1 MSPFLLVTLSPF
13 VTCENIVT
21 CDTFW
26 NCLTTPLSFGFMQRG
41 LIAAILIAIVCAV
54 IGAFVVLQELAFIGD
69 ALAHASFPGVVIA
82 FLLKFPLEL
91 GGAVVGILTALGIG
105 VITRRSK
112 ISQDTAIGVLFA
124 GTFALGVV
132 LLSTVKNYT
141 KDLFGLLLGDV
152 LAIQTSDLIVIAVMG
167 MLILAIVFALYK
179 ELVLL
184 TFDPIQAEVI
194 GLPVGLLNE
203 LLLALMAVTIV
214 IAIQT
219 VGIVLVVAM
228 LVTPAA
234 TATLLVRRFPLV
246 MLVGAIQGVVGV
258 IAGLYL
264 SFYLNIASGATIVL
278 VLTSLFVLALVF
290 APRLGSRR
298 RAPARPGA
306 SASPVP

>member
-1 MSPFLLVTLSPF
+1 MA
-13 VTCENIVT
+13 

-41 LIAAILIAIVCAV
+41 LLAAALIAIVCAV

-124 GTFALGVV
+124 GTFALGVA

-152 LAIQTSDLIVIAVMG
+152 LAIQLGDLIVIAG
-167 MLILAIVFALYK
+167 IGALMLGIVFVLYK
-179 ELVLL
+179 ELVLV
-184 TFDPIQAEVI
+184 TFDPVQAEVI
-194 GLPVGLLNE
+194 GLPVGWLHE
-203 LLLALMAVTIV
+203 LLLALMALTIV
-214 IAIQT
+214 ISIQT

-246 MLVGAIQGVVGV
+246 MLVGAIQSVVGT
-258 IAGLYL
+258 IIGLYL

-278 VLTSLFVLALVF
+278 VLTSLFTLALFYSTV
-290 APRLGSRR
+290 LYSTT
-298 RAPARPGA
+298 
-306 SASPVP
+306 

>member
-1 MSPFLLVTLSPF
+1 MV
-13 VTCENIVT
+13 

-152 LAIQTSDLIVIAVMG
+152 LAIQTSDLIIIAVMG
-167 MLILAIVFALYK
+167 VLMLVIVYALYK

-184 TFDPIQAEVI
+184 TFDPVQAEVI
-194 GLPVGLLNE
+194 GLPVGWLRE
-203 LLLALMAVTIV
+203 LLLGLMAVTIV
-214 IAIQT
+214 ISIQT

-246 MLVGAIQGVVGV
+246 MLVGAVQGVVGV

-264 SFYLNIASGATIVL
+264 SFYLNVASGATIVL
-278 VLTSLFVLALVF
+278 VLTSLFVLALIF

-298 RAPARPGA
+298 RASAHPA
-306 SASPVP
+306 SSSSLSQ

>member
-1 MSPFLLVTLSPF
+1 M
-13 VTCENIVT
+13 T
-21 CDTFW
+21 CDSLW

-54 IGAFVVLQELAFIGD
+54 IGAFVVMQELAFIGD

-82 FLLKFPLEL
+82 FLLRFPLEL

-105 VITRRSK
+105 VITRRST

-124 GTFALGVV
+124 GTFALGVA

-152 LAIQTSDLIVIAVMG
+152 LAIQNGDLLVIAGMG
-167 MLILAIVFALYK
+167 ALMLLVVLALYK

-194 GLPVGLLNE
+194 GLPVGLLHE

-228 LVTPAA
+228 LITPAA

-246 MLVGAIQGVVGV
+246 ILLGAMQGVLGAVV
-258 IAGLYL
+258 GLYL
-264 SFYLNIASGATIVL
+264 SFYLNVAS
-278 VLTSLFVLALVF
+278 
-290 APRLGSRR
+290 
-298 RAPARPGA
+298 
-306 SASPVP
+306 

>member
-1 MSPFLLVTLSPF
+1 M
-13 VTCENIVT
+13 T
-21 CDTFW
+21 CDTLW
-26 NCLTTPLSFGFMQRG
+26 NCLVTPLSFGFMQRG

-82 FLLKFPLEL
+82 FLLKLPLEL
-91 GGAVVGILTALGIG
+91 GGAMVGILTALGIG
-105 VITRRSK
+105 VITRRST

-152 LAIQTSDLIVIAVMG
+152 LAIQMSDLIVIAVMG
-167 MLILAIVFALYK
+167 VLILVIVYALYK

-184 TFDPIQAEVI
+184 TFDPVQAEVI
-194 GLPVGLLNE
+194 GLPVGWLHE

-214 IAIQT
+214 ISIQT

-234 TATLLVRRFPLV
+234 TATLLVRRFPLM
-246 MLVGAIQGVVGV
+246 MLVGAVQGVLGV

-278 VLTSLFVLALVF
+278 VLTSMFVLALIV
-290 APRLGSRR
+290 APRLGRLR
-298 RAPARPGA
+298 RARIGPAA
-306 SASPVP
+306 STRSVL

>member
-1 MSPFLLVTLSPF
+1 MV
-13 VTCENIVT
+13 
-21 CDTFW
+21 CDTIW
-26 NCLTTPLSFGFMQRG
+26 NCLTAPLAFGFMQRG
-41 LIAAILIAIVCAV
+41 LAAAVLIAIVCAV

-69 ALAHASFPGVVIA
+69 SLAHASFPGVVIA
-82 FLLKFPLEL
+82 FLLKFNLEL
-91 GGAVVGILTALGIG
+91 GGAVIGILTALGIG
-105 VITRRSK
+105 VITRRGK
-112 ISQDTAIGVLFA
+112 LSQDTAIGVLFA
-124 GTFALGVV
+124 GTFALGVA

-152 LAIQTSDLIVIAVMG
+152 LAIQNGDLLVIAGMG
-167 MLILAIVFALYK
+167 ALILLIVFALYK

-194 GLPVGLLNE
+194 GLPVGLLHE

-246 MLVGAIQGVVGV
+246 MLVGAIQGIVGAV
-258 IAGLYL
+258 AGLYL
-264 SFYLNIASGATIVL
+264 SFYLNIRSEE
-278 VLTSLFVLALVF
+278 
-290 APRLGSRR
+290 RR
-298 RAPARPGA
+298 
-306 SASPVP
+306 

>member
-1 MSPFLLVTLSPF
+1 MACDALW
-13 VTCENIVT
+13 TC
-21 CDTFW
+21 
-26 NCLTTPLSFGFMQRG
+26 LATPLSFGFMQRG
-41 LIAAILIAIVCAV
+41 LLAAVLIAIVCAV

-91 GGAVVGILTALGIG
+91 GGALIGILTALGIG
-105 VITRRSK
+105 AITRRSK

-124 GTFALGVV
+124 GTFALGIA

-152 LAIQTSDLIVIAVMG
+152 LAIQAADLIVIALMG
-167 MLILAIVFALYK
+167 LLMLALVGALYK

-184 TFDPIQAEVI
+184 TFDPVQAEVI
-194 GLPVGLLNE
+194 GLPVTLLRE
-203 LLLALMAVTIV
+203 LLLGLMAVTIV
-214 IAIQT
+214 ISIQT

-246 MLVGAIQGVVGV
+246 MLAGAIQGVIGTV
-258 IAGLYL
+258 AGLYI
-264 SFYLNIASGATIVL
+264 SFYFNIASGAAIVL
-278 VLTSLFVLALVF
+278 VLTSLFFLVLTVS
-290 APRLGSRR
+290 PRLRRHGSH
-298 RAPARPGA
+298 PRPNT
-306 SASPVP
+306 SK

>member
-1 MSPFLLVTLSPF
+1 M
-13 VTCENIVT
+13 T
-21 CDTFW
+21 CDSFW
-26 NCLTTPLSFGFMQRG
+26 ACITAPLTFGFMQRG
-41 LIAAILIAIVCAV
+41 LAAAVLIAIVCAV

-82 FLLKFPLEL
+82 FLLKFNLEL

-112 ISQDTAIGVLFA
+112 LSQDTAIGVLFA
-124 GTFALGVV
+124 GTFALGVA
-132 LLSTVKNYT
+132 LLSTVKDYT

-152 LAIQTSDLIVIAVMG
+152 LAIQNSDLIVIAGMG
-167 MLILAIVFALYK
+167 ALILLVVFALYK

-194 GLPVGLLNE
+194 GLPVGLLHE

-219 VGIVLVVAM
+219 IGIVLVVAM
-228 LVTPAA
+228 LITPAA
-234 TATLLVRRFPLV
+234 TASLLVRRFPLV
-246 MLVGAIQGVVGV
+246 MLLGALQGIVGVV
-258 IAGLYL
+258 AGLYL

-278 VLTSLFVLALVF
+278 VLTCMFVLALVF
-290 APRLGSRR
+290 APWRGRLRR
-298 RAPARPGA
+298 RPAP
-306 SASPVP
+306 SAAA

>member
-1 MSPFLLVTLSPF
+1 MVCHSL
-13 VTCENIVT
+13 
-21 CDTFW
+21 W
-26 NCLTTPLSFGFMQRG
+26 NCLTAPLAFGFMQRG
-41 LIAAILIAIVCAV
+41 LAAAVLIAIVCAV

-82 FLLKFPLEL
+82 FLLKFNLEL
-91 GGAVVGILTALGIG
+91 GGAIVGILTALGIG
-105 VITRRSK
+105 VITRRGK
-112 ISQDTAIGVLFA
+112 LSQDTAIGVLFA
-124 GTFALGVV
+124 GTFAFGVA

-152 LAIQTSDLIVIAVMG
+152 LAIQNSDLIVIGVMG
-167 MLILAIVFALYK
+167 ALMLLVVFALYK

-194 GLPVGLLNE
+194 GLPVGLLHE

-228 LVTPAA
+228 LITPAA
-234 TATLLVRRFPLV
+234 TASLLVRRFPLV
-246 MLVGAIQGVVGV
+246 MLLGALQGVVGA

-278 VLTSLFVLALVF
+278 VLTALFVLALVL
-290 APRLGSRR
+290 APWRR
-298 RAPARPGA
+298 RPRH
-306 SASPVP
+306 VPTHLS

>member
-1 MSPFLLVTLSPF
+1 MVLSPCIRSLGEEKPL
-13 VTCENIVT
+13 V

-26 NCLTTPLSFGFMQRG
+26 SCLATPLSFGFMQRG

-69 ALAHASFPGVVIA
+69 ALAHASFPGVVLA

-105 VITRRSK
+105 VITRRST

-167 MLILAIVFALYK
+167 LLTLIIVYALYK

-184 TFDPIQAEVI
+184 TFDRVQAEVI
-194 GLPVGLLNE
+194 GLPVGWLHE

-214 IAIQT
+214 ISIQT

-234 TATLLVRRFPLV
+234 TATLLVRRFPLA
-246 MLVGAIQGVVGV
+246 MLIGAVQSVAGV

-278 VLTSLFVLALVF
+278 VLTSMFVLALAF
-290 APRLGSRR
+290 GPRSGQLR
-298 RAPARPGA
+298 RALARPA
-306 SASPVP
+306 SSRSPSP

>member
-1 MSPFLLVTLSPF
+1 MPCSSL
-13 VTCENIVT
+13 
-21 CDTFW
+21 W
-26 NCLTTPLSFGFMQRG
+26 NCLVAPLEFGFMQRG
-41 LIAAILIAIVCAV
+41 LAAAMLIAIICAV

-82 FLLKFPLEL
+82 YLLKFNLEL
-91 GGAVVGILTALGIG
+91 GGAIVGILTALGIG

-124 GTFALGVV
+124 GTFALGVA
-132 LLSTVKNYT
+132 LLSTVKSYT

-152 LAIQTSDLIVIAVMG
+152 LAIQSSDLIVIGVLGAI
-167 MLILAIVFALYK
+167 MLTIVFALYK
-179 ELVLL
+179 ELTLL

-194 GLPVGLLNE
+194 GLPVGLLHE

-214 IAIQT
+214 ISIQT

-246 MLVGAIQGVVGV
+246 MLVGAIQGIIGVV
-258 IAGLYL
+258 AGLYL

-278 VLTSLFVLALVF
+278 VLTLMFVLALVV
-290 APRLGSRR
+290 APLRGRR
-298 RAPARPGA
+298 RAA
-306 SASPVP
+306 V